1 VGFLE
6 DLMLFM
12 VKGLLPMKFVESIWF
27 QRLSYELCP
36 QIIFPLRNVFVENV
50 LPSLVKKTM
59 VIYV

>member
-1 VGFLE
+1 
-6 DLMLFM
+6 MLFM